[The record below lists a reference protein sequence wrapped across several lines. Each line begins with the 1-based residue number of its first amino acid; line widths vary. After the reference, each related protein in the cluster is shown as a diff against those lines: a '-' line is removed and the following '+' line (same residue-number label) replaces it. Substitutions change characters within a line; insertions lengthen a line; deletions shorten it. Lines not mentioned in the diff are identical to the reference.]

1 MLPVLIS
8 VGCVF
13 TVIGIAAGM
22 IINNY
27 IQKLQKDTAHRTAEK
42 IRSDAEREAEH
53 LLRDARVSAKGEAI
67 KMREECEE
75 ELRERRREQTN
86 NEKRLA
92 AREEVLDRRIEAADA
107 KLKNVEKR
115 EKDLLLDYYE
125 KYERIQRQI
134 SGLDSGL
141 QTSVLSLRYLD
152 CKMFSDIAYDLGYS
166 ESYIWHVH
174 QKALKN
180 FGRRYLDGD
189 KESRKKQI

>member
-1 MLPVLIS
+1 MLIS
-8 VGCVF
+8 VGCIF

-67 KMREECEE
+67 KMREECEA
-75 ELRERRREQTN
+75 ELKERRREQTN

-92 AREEVLDRRIEAADA
+92 AREEVLDRRIEAADT

-115 EKDLLLDYYE
+115 EKEIELLRERVGAKE
-125 KYERIQRQI
+125 KELSKCISQQI
-134 SGLDSGL
+134 
-141 QTSVLSLRYLD
+141 
-152 CKMFSDIAYDLGYS
+152 
-166 ESYIWHVH
+166 
-174 QKALKN
+174 
-180 FGRRYLDGD
+180 
-189 KESRKKQI
+189 